1 MSTYMHQS
9 DSYKN
14 QRQTQRVPVNL
25 TIKMSFGTQV
35 TLTGRIKDLSLKSAF
50 ILVKSSVHMDMNDE
64 ISFVIEHP
72 SDSSQQGVQG
82 QARISRVAAGEGI
95 AIYFIKLDEASMNL
109 LKQWVL

>member
-1 MSTYMHQS
+1 MHQP

-25 TIKMSFGTQV
+25 TIKMSFGSQV

-72 SDSSQQGVQG
+72 ADSTQQGVQG

-95 AIYFIKLDEASMNL
+95 AIYFIKLDDASMTL